1 MNNGK
6 GVVCT
11 PNSKGVVCTPNSK
24 GVVCAPNDIS
34 PSKLTIPDWAI
45 QDRPREK
52 YLSLGFPSLSDAE
65 LVAILLR
72 SGTKNE
78 SAVDVARNLLVGCQN
93 NLNCLSEMPL
103 NKLLKING
111 IGKVKAI
118 TLLVAFELGK
128 RCRVATVEQK
138 RKINATSDLIEL
150 MQTKNACLEYEE
162 FWIVFVNQGSI
173 LLGVENFGRGGL
185 TSTSVD
191 IRLILLKAIELKA
204 TGVFMCHNHPSGDLK
219 PSKIDL
225 ALTSQ
230 MKEAAR
236 FLSIQLLDHIIICK
250 EDFFSFLENNLL

>member
-1 MNNGK
+1 MSNEKENEILH
-6 GVVCT
+6 
-11 PNSKGVVCTPNSK
+11 
-24 GVVCAPNDIS
+24 A
-34 PSKLTIPDWAI
+34 KLTIPDWSI

-52 YLSLGFPSLSDAE
+52 YLSLGSHSLSDAE
-65 LVAILLR
+65 LIAILLR

-78 SAVDVARNLLVGCQN
+78 SAVDVARNLLAGCQN
-93 NLNCLSEMPL
+93 NLNILSEMSL
-103 NKLLKING
+103 NKLLKTNG

-138 RKINATSDLIEL
+138 RKINTTFDLVEL
-150 MQTKNACLEYEE
+150 MQTKNARLGYEE
-162 FWIVFVNQGSI
+162 FWVVFVNQGAT

-204 TGVFMCHNHPSGDLK
+204 TGVFMCHNHPSGDLF
-219 PSKIDL
+219 PSKTDL
-225 ALTSQ
+225 ALTTQ

-236 FLSIQLLDHIIICK
+236 ILSIQLLDHVIICK
-250 EDFFSFLENNLL
+250 EDYYSFFENNLL